1 MTIKKISTIIIGLLT
16 ITLTAVSC
24 SDDDF
29 EMNSTFISSNT
40 YAELSD
46 ATPINLTTFRLDSV
60 LTSSQNVVWVG
71 KANKDIIGDIH
82 SRSYVRL
89 DEPSITGYSSGYGWL
104 QGKEY
109 YDSCTLVLRHT
120 GSYEGDTTKTF
131 NIQVRALS
139 KLLEF
144 GTNQSYFYNVDSFPV
159 DSVIGRY
166 AFKPRPITRPRLRF
180 RLNDTFGQHL
190 RDFIIST
197 NNYNSNIVSQQ
208 FQSFMKGIRIESTD
222 SIYDTNA
229 LLAFQADSVQLV
241 LHSHIRGMEAIKVE
255 RILKCTATNKQFN
268 QVWTENTESPFDQ
281 LTQRYIQVSEDSTNY
296 RSVMY
301 EGLGYYTRINL
312 PGIENIRNS
321 NNYYHVVKATL
332 KLYALEGSYDKR
344 RIPSTFYLF
353 EVNKGNVI
361 TNPLYKSTGAQVSST
376 LVYDPY
382 DRSQMYYYADITYYI
397 NTLLDADTWD
407 ENTGLVMTW
416 GNGMSPVNYD
426 FMIFNGHG
434 IDLHRSELEV
444 IYYYYDVETR

>member
-1 MTIKKISTIIIGLLT
+1 
-16 ITLTAVSC
+16 
-24 SDDDF
+24 
-29 EMNSTFISSNT
+29 
-40 YAELSD
+40 
-46 ATPINLTTFRLDSV
+46 
-60 LTSSQNVVWVG
+60 
-71 KANKDIIGDIH
+71 
-82 SRSYVRL
+82 
-89 DEPSITGYSSGYGWL
+89 
-104 QGKEY
+104 
-109 YDSCTLVLRHT
+109 
-120 GSYEGDTTKTF
+120 
-131 NIQVRALS
+131 
-139 KLLEF
+139 
-144 GTNQSYFYNVDSFPV
+144 
-159 DSVIGRY
+159 
-166 AFKPRPITRPRLRF
+166 
-180 RLNDTFGQHL
+180 
-190 RDFIIST
+190 
-197 NNYNSNIVSQQ
+197 
-208 FQSFMKGIRIESTD
+208 MKGIRIESTD